1 MRAETIALAVA
12 LGLLV
17 VGAIGVAWSWLR
29 RRRHVQHLVRRL
41 PPEYFEALSFVLD
54 EQMDRA
60 LEVFLQLADR
70 EADTV
75 ELHFALGSLFRR
87 KGELERA
94 TQIHQ
99 NLIARPALSRGQ
111 RELALKELGQDY
123 LRAGLYDR
131 AERIFSE
138 LLDLKS
144 HQAFAARA
152 LVTIYEQQQDWAQA
166 AAMRRRLEWITHR
179 SERPVIAQYY
189 CEIAEA
195 ARERGDAA
203 AAREALTE
211 ARRNGRDVPRVRL
224 LTAQAA
230 AEQGDRRAAV
240 REYRELLMREPG
252 LAEVVLPPFA
262 ALFASGSR
270 DPEFDATVR
279 HLLEAGQQ
287 ALTPLAVAGL
297 RHPHL
302 RGPVVLEAIE
312 RELTRLIEPLSDLD
326 TAPLMNSHDVRA
338 ALVRLLTD
346 WIVRRPF
353 YQCATC
359 GFQAHE
365 LYWHC
370 PGCRGWDTMRLR
382 KDVFPEPGADAVH
395 QA

>member
-1 MRAETIALAVA
+1 MRAETIALAIAVA
-12 LGLLV
+12 LIVIG
-17 VGAIGVAWSWLR
+17 GAGVLWGWLR
-29 RRRHVQHLVRRL
+29 RRRRGEDLVRRL
-41 PPEYFEALSFVLD
+41 PPEYFEALSFLLD

-60 LEVFLQLADR
+60 LEIFLELADR

-99 NLIARPALSRGQ
+99 NLIARPALSREQ

-131 AERIFSE
+131 AERIFGE

-152 LVTIYEQQQDWAQA
+152 LITIYEQQRDWPQA
-166 AAMRRRLEWITHR
+166 AALRRRLEWITHQNQR
-179 SERPVIAQYY
+179 AVVAQYY

-195 ARERGDAA
+195 ARERGDESAVA
-203 AAREALTE
+203 EALAE
-211 ARRNGRDVPRVRL
+211 ARRNGREVPRVRL
-224 LTAQAA
+224 LSALAA
-230 AEQGDRRAAV
+230 AEEGDRRAAV
-240 REYRELLMREPG
+240 REYRTLLEQEPG

-262 ALFASGSR
+262 ALFAAGAR
-270 DPEFDATVR
+270 DPQFEESVR
-279 HLLEAGQQ
+279 RLLVAGPHT
-287 ALTPLAVAGL
+287 LTPLAVAGL
-297 RHPHL
+297 RHPQL
-302 RGPVVLEAIE
+302 RAPVILEAIE
-312 RELTRLIEPLSDLD
+312 RELVRLIKPLASHDSEPLLD
-326 TAPLMNSHDVRA
+326 SPDVRA

-346 WIVRRPF
+346 WIVRRPL
-353 YQCATC
+353 YQCRTC

-370 PGCRGWDTMRLR
+370 PGCRQWDTMRLR
-382 KDVFPEPGADAVH
+382 RDVFPEPGAELGH
-395 QA
+395 